1 MIKLILSLS
10 LSGSIL
16 ILILFLCKPLFQS
29 KMSKAWQYYIWLAVI
44 ARLLLP
50 FAPEHNL
57 VGSLFRNYDYAASQ
71 LERKMLPESGF
82 ASLRGADLFPNTF
95 TEDSKDE
102 DESYT
107 PVKVIKYGL
116 LMLIRNLGLVW
127 LVAATENYNLSE
139 LYKIRKSRLCSGRRY

>member
-82 ASLRGADLFPNTF
+82 ASLQGTDLFPNTI
-95 TEDSKDE
+95 TDDSKAEDE
-102 DESYT
+102 DYS
-107 PVKVIKYGL
+107 PVNVMKYGL
-116 LMLIRNLGLVW
+116 L
-127 LVAATENYNLSE
+127 
-139 LYKIRKSRLCSGRRY
+139 